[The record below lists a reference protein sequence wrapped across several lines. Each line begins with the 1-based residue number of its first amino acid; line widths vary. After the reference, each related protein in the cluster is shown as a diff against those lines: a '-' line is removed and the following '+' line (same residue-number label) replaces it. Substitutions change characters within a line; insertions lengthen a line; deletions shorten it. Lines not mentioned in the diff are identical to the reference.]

1 MESNRIG
8 RIRVFIYSNWRK
20 INFKNEKKI
29 KSVRCGFHRGH
40 WVQLLRIAKALEK
53 EFDVV
58 YMSTHEKCATMVEG
72 RVYYSMNDFS
82 RWDFYKM
89 FLSFTFYLHYL
100 QRKAFYSNNNRSS
113 PWISVSVCGKICG
126 IRTVW
131 IDSIANVEHISFSG
145 RIASKFASRI
155 YTQWPSLA
163 GNKVIFAGNIFG

>member
-1 MESNRIG
+1 MRKKLKVFAVASIG
-8 RIRVFIYSNWRK
+8 
-20 INFKNEKKI
+20 
-29 KSVRCGFHRGH
+29 GH

-89 FLSFTFYLHYL
+89 FPELLHSIYIICKEKPSIVITTGAAPGL
-100 QRKAFYSNNNRSS
+100 
-113 PWISVSVCGKICG
+113 VCLFAAKICG

-131 IDSIANVEHISFSG
+131 IDSIANVENISFSG

>member
-1 MESNRIG
+1 MRKKLKVFAVASIG
-8 RIRVFIYSNWRK
+8 
-20 INFKNEKKI
+20 
-29 KSVRCGFHRGH
+29 GH

-82 RWDFYKM
+82 RWDFYKL
-89 FLSFTFYLHYL
+89 FPELLHYIYIICKEKPSIVITTGAAPGL
-100 QRKAFYSNNNRSS
+100 
-113 PWISVSVCGKICG
+113 VCLFAAKICG

>member
-1 MESNRIG
+1 MRKKLKVFAVAFIG
-8 RIRVFIYSNWRK
+8 
-20 INFKNEKKI
+20 
-29 KSVRCGFHRGH
+29 GH

-89 FLSFTFYLHYL
+89 FPELLHTIYIICKEKPSIVITTGAAPGL
-100 QRKAFYSNNNRSS
+100 
-113 PWISVSVCGKICG
+113 VCLFAAKICG

>member
-1 MESNRIG
+1 MRKKLKVFAVASIG
-8 RIRVFIYSNWRK
+8 
-20 INFKNEKKI
+20 
-29 KSVRCGFHRGH
+29 GH

-58 YMSTHEKCATMVEG
+58 YMSTHEKCATMFEG

-89 FLSFTFYLHYL
+89 FPELLHSIYIICKEKPSIVITTGAAPGL
-100 QRKAFYSNNNRSS
+100 
-113 PWISVSVCGKICG
+113 VCLFAAKICG

>member
-1 MESNRIG
+1 MRKKLKVFAVASIG
-8 RIRVFIYSNWRK
+8 
-20 INFKNEKKI
+20 
-29 KSVRCGFHRGH
+29 GH

-89 FLSFTFYLHYL
+89 FPELLHSIYIICKEKPSIVITTGAAPGL
-100 QRKAFYSNNNRSS
+100 
-113 PWISVSVCGKICG
+113 VCLFAAKICG

-163 GNKVIFAGNIFG
+163 GDKVIFAGNIFG

>member
-1 MESNRIG
+1 MRKKLKVFAVASIG
-8 RIRVFIYSNWRK
+8 
-20 INFKNEKKI
+20 
-29 KSVRCGFHRGH
+29 GH

-58 YMSTHEKCATMVEG
+58 YMSTHEKCATLVEG

-89 FLSFTFYLHYL
+89 FPELLHSIYIICKEKPSIVITTGAAPGL
-100 QRKAFYSNNNRSS
+100 
-113 PWISVSVCGKICG
+113 VCLFAAKICG

>member
-1 MESNRIG
+1 MRKKLKVFAVASIG
-8 RIRVFIYSNWRK
+8 
-20 INFKNEKKI
+20 
-29 KSVRCGFHRGH
+29 GH

-89 FLSFTFYLHYL
+89 FPELLHSIYIICKEKPSIAITTGAAPGL
-100 QRKAFYSNNNRSS
+100 
-113 PWISVSVCGKICG
+113 VCLFAAKICG

>member
-1 MESNRIG
+1 MRKKLKVFAVASIG
-8 RIRVFIYSNWRK
+8 
-20 INFKNEKKI
+20 
-29 KSVRCGFHRGH
+29 GH
-40 WVQLLRIAKALEK
+40 WVQLLCIAKALEK

-89 FLSFTFYLHYL
+89 FPELLHSIYIICKEKPSIVITTGAAPGL
-100 QRKAFYSNNNRSS
+100 
-113 PWISVSVCGKICG
+113 VCLFAAKICG

>member
-1 MESNRIG
+1 MRKKLKVFAVASIG
-8 RIRVFIYSNWRK
+8 
-20 INFKNEKKI
+20 
-29 KSVRCGFHRGH
+29 GH

-89 FLSFTFYLHYL
+89 FPELLHSIYIIGKEKPSIVITTGAAPGL
-100 QRKAFYSNNNRSS
+100 
-113 PWISVSVCGKICG
+113 VCLFAAKICG

>member
-1 MESNRIG
+1 MRKKLKVFAVASIG
-8 RIRVFIYSNWRK
+8 
-20 INFKNEKKI
+20 
-29 KSVRCGFHRGH
+29 GH

-58 YMSTHEKCATMVEG
+58 YMSTHEKFATMVEG

-89 FLSFTFYLHYL
+89 FPELLHSIYIICKEKPSIVITTGAAPGL
-100 QRKAFYSNNNRSS
+100 
-113 PWISVSVCGKICG
+113 VCLFAAKICG

>member
-1 MESNRIG
+1 MRKKLKVFAVASIG
-8 RIRVFIYSNWRK
+8 
-20 INFKNEKKI
+20 
-29 KSVRCGFHRGH
+29 GH

-89 FLSFTFYLHYL
+89 FPELLHSIYIICKEKPSIVITTGAAPGL
-100 QRKAFYSNNNRSS
+100 
-113 PWISVSVCGKICG
+113 VCLFAAKICG

-163 GNKVIFAGNIFG
+163 GNKVFFAGNIFG

>member
-1 MESNRIG
+1 MRKKLKVFAVASIG
-8 RIRVFIYSNWRK
+8 
-20 INFKNEKKI
+20 
-29 KSVRCGFHRGH
+29 GH

-89 FLSFTFYLHYL
+89 FPELLHSIYIICKEKPSIVITTGAAPGL
-100 QRKAFYSNNNRSS
+100 
-113 PWISVSVCGKICG
+113 VCLFAAKICG

-145 RIASKFASRI
+145 RIASKSASRI

>member
-1 MESNRIG
+1 MRKKLKVFAVASIG
-8 RIRVFIYSNWRK
+8 
-20 INFKNEKKI
+20 
-29 KSVRCGFHRGH
+29 GH

-58 YMSTHEKCATMVEG
+58 YMSTHEKCATMVEE

-89 FLSFTFYLHYL
+89 FPELLHSIYIICKEKPSIVITTGAAPGL
-100 QRKAFYSNNNRSS
+100 
-113 PWISVSVCGKICG
+113 VCLFAAKICG

>member
-1 MESNRIG
+1 MRKKLKVFAVASIG
-8 RIRVFIYSNWRK
+8 
-20 INFKNEKKI
+20 
-29 KSVRCGFHRGH
+29 GH
-40 WVQLLRIAKALEK
+40 WVQLLRIDKALEK
-53 EFDVV
+53 ECDVV
-58 YMSTHEKCATMVEG
+58 YMSTHEKCATLVEG
-72 RVYYSMNDFS
+72 RDYYSMNDFS

-89 FLSFTFYLHYL
+89 FPELLHSIYIICKEKPSIVITTGAAPGL
-100 QRKAFYSNNNRSS
+100 
-113 PWISVSVCGKICG
+113 VCLFAAKICG

>member
-1 MESNRIG
+1 MRKKLKVFAVASIG
-8 RIRVFIYSNWRK
+8 
-20 INFKNEKKI
+20 
-29 KSVRCGFHRGH
+29 GH

-72 RVYYSMNDFS
+72 RVYDSMNDFS

-89 FLSFTFYLHYL
+89 FPELLHSIYIICKEKPSIVITTGAAPGL
-100 QRKAFYSNNNRSS
+100 
-113 PWISVSVCGKICG
+113 VCLFAAKICG

-145 RIASKFASRI
+145 RIASKFDSRI

>member
-1 MESNRIG
+1 MLFRS
-8 RIRVFIYSNWRK
+8 
-20 INFKNEKKI
+20 
-29 KSVRCGFHRGH
+29 GH

-89 FLSFTFYLHYL
+89 FPELLHSIYIICKEKPSIVITTGAAPGL
-100 QRKAFYSNNNRSS
+100 
-113 PWISVSVCGKICG
+113 VCLFAAKICG

>member
-1 MESNRIG
+1 MRKKLKVFAVASIG
-8 RIRVFIYSNWRK
+8 
-20 INFKNEKKI
+20 
-29 KSVRCGFHRGH
+29 GH

-89 FLSFTFYLHYL
+89 FPEFLHSIYIICKEKPSIVITTGAAPGL
-100 QRKAFYSNNNRSS
+100 
-113 PWISVSVCGKICG
+113 VCLFAAKICG

>member
-1 MESNRIG
+1 MRKKLKVFAVASIG
-8 RIRVFIYSNWRK
+8 
-20 INFKNEKKI
+20 
-29 KSVRCGFHRGH
+29 GH

-89 FLSFTFYLHYL
+89 FPELLHSIYIICKEKPSIVITTGAAPGL
-100 QRKAFYSNNNRSS
+100 
-113 PWISVSVCGKICG
+113 VCLFAAKICG

>member
-1 MESNRIG
+1 MRKKLKVFAVASIG
-8 RIRVFIYSNWRK
+8 
-20 INFKNEKKI
+20 
-29 KSVRCGFHRGH
+29 GH

-89 FLSFTFYLHYL
+89 FPELLHSIYIICKEKPSIVITTGAAPGL
-100 QRKAFYSNNNRSS
+100 
-113 PWISVSVCGKICG
+113 VCLFAAKICG
-126 IRTVW
+126 LRTVW

>member
-1 MESNRIG
+1 MRKKLKVFAVASIG
-8 RIRVFIYSNWRK
+8 
-20 INFKNEKKI
+20 
-29 KSVRCGFHRGH
+29 GL

-89 FLSFTFYLHYL
+89 FPELLHSIYIICKEKPSIVITTGAAPGL
-100 QRKAFYSNNNRSS
+100 
-113 PWISVSVCGKICG
+113 VCLFAAKICG

>member
-1 MESNRIG
+1 MRKKLKVFAVASIG
-8 RIRVFIYSNWRK
+8 
-20 INFKNEKKI
+20 
-29 KSVRCGFHRGH
+29 GH

-89 FLSFTFYLHYL
+89 FPELLHSIYIICKEKPSIVITTGAAPGL
-100 QRKAFYSNNNRSS
+100 
-113 PWISVSVCGKICG
+113 VCLFAAKICG

-145 RIASKFASRI
+145 RVASKFASRI

>member
-1 MESNRIG
+1 MRKKLKIFAVASIG
-8 RIRVFIYSNWRK
+8 
-20 INFKNEKKI
+20 
-29 KSVRCGFHRGH
+29 GH

-72 RVYYSMNDFS
+72 RIYYSMNDFS

-89 FLSFTFYLHYL
+89 FPELLHSIYIIW
-100 QRKAFYSNNNRSS
+100 KEK
-113 PWISVSVCGKICG
+113 PSVVITTGAAPGLMCLFAAKICG
-126 IRTVW
+126 IRTIW

>member
-1 MESNRIG
+1 MRKKLKVFAVASIG
-8 RIRVFIYSNWRK
+8 
-20 INFKNEKKI
+20 
-29 KSVRCGFHRGH
+29 GH

-89 FLSFTFYLHYL
+89 FPELLHSIYIICKEKPSIVITTGAAPGL
-100 QRKAFYSNNNRSS
+100 
-113 PWISVSVCGKICG
+113 VCLFAAKICG

-163 GNKVIFAGNIFG
+163 GNKVIFARKYLWLNF

>member
-1 MESNRIG
+1 MRKKLKVFAVASIG
-8 RIRVFIYSNWRK
+8 
-20 INFKNEKKI
+20 
-29 KSVRCGFHRGH
+29 GH

-53 EFDVV
+53 EFNVV

-89 FLSFTFYLHYL
+89 FPELLHSIYIICKEKPSIVITTGAAPGL
-100 QRKAFYSNNNRSS
+100 
-113 PWISVSVCGKICG
+113 VCLFAAKICG

>member
-1 MESNRIG
+1 MRKKLKVFAVASIG
-8 RIRVFIYSNWRK
+8 
-20 INFKNEKKI
+20 
-29 KSVRCGFHRGH
+29 GH

-58 YMSTHEKCATMVEG
+58 YMSTHEKCTTMVEG

-89 FLSFTFYLHYL
+89 FPELLHSIYIICKEKPSIVITTGAAPGL
-100 QRKAFYSNNNRSS
+100 
-113 PWISVSVCGKICG
+113 VCLFAAKICG

>member
-1 MESNRIG
+1 MRKKLKVFAVASIG
-8 RIRVFIYSNWRK
+8 
-20 INFKNEKKI
+20 
-29 KSVRCGFHRGH
+29 GH

-89 FLSFTFYLHYL
+89 FPELLHSIYIICKEKPSIVITTGAAPGL
-100 QRKAFYSNNNRSS
+100 
-113 PWISVSVCGKICG
+113 VCLFAAKICG

-155 YTQWPSLA
+155 YTQWPSLE

>member
-1 MESNRIG
+1 MRKKLKVFAVASIG
-8 RIRVFIYSNWRK
+8 
-20 INFKNEKKI
+20 
-29 KSVRCGFHRGH
+29 GH

-89 FLSFTFYLHYL
+89 FPELLHSIYIICKEKPSIVITTGAAPGL
-100 QRKAFYSNNNRSS
+100 
-113 PWISVSVCGKICG
+113 VCLFAAKICG

-163 GNKVIFAGNIFG
+163 GNKVIFAGNIFSKL

>member
-1 MESNRIG
+1 MRKKLKVFAVASIG
-8 RIRVFIYSNWRK
+8 
-20 INFKNEKKI
+20 
-29 KSVRCGFHRGH
+29 GH

-89 FLSFTFYLHYL
+89 FPELLHSIYIICKEKPSIVITTGAAPGL
-100 QRKAFYSNNNRSS
+100 
-113 PWISVSVCGKICG
+113 VCLFAAKICG

-145 RIASKFASRI
+145 RTASKFASRI